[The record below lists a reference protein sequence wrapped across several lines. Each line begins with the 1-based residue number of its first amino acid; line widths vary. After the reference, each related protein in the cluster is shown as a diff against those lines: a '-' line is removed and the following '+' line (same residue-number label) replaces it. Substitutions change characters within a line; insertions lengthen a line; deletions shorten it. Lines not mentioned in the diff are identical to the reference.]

1 MIGGQAPA
9 TDTGDGRSA
18 LPGGDALDY
27 RDLFDALAVPKIVL
41 DPDLVVL
48 DANRSYT
55 ELLGMPVDAL
65 VGRTLADALAQ
76 VPGGPPPVPHAMDA
90 IARCLRTGMPEVV
103 EPTRWDLPD
112 PRTGET
118 GPRYWMLLALPVTRA
133 GDAAVRAV
141 VVRVEEVDAADVEGT
156 DGYATPERLS
166 WHSTVARMRANA
178 AAERDAAVTLQS
190 SVLIPPPEVPGLAVD
205 VRYQPANRITRVG
218 GDWYDVVLRESG
230 RAVLVVGDVAGHDV
244 DAAATMSHLK
254 GVLRTVAVEDDA
266 GPAAILDRAE
276 RAAAVLR
283 IEAFAAI
290 TVAVVEPPAADGSR
304 RVTWARAGSLP
315 PLVRRADL
323 GAELHGE
330 RPGRLFGLRLPEAR
344 PESTLVLA
352 PGASL
357 LLFTDGLVERR
368 GEPLVDS
375 LEHLREDVE
384 QVVDARLERLADC
397 VLARSTPI
405 RGADDVAVVALQVD
419 GAPAVGPEAVG
430 TMTG

>member
-1 MIGGQAPA
+1 MIRGTTPA
-9 TDTGDGRSA
+9 TDTGGGRNA
-18 LPGGDALDY
+18 VPGGDALDY

-55 ELLGMPVDAL
+55 ELLGMPLDAL
-65 VGRTLADALAQ
+65 VGRTLADALAR
-76 VPGGPPPVPHAMDA
+76 VPGGPPPVPRAMDA

-118 GPRYWMLLALPVTRA
+118 GPRYWMLLVLPVVRA

-141 VVRVEEVDAADVEGT
+141 VVRVEEVDAADVQGA
-156 DGYATPERLS
+156 DGGATPERMS
-166 WHSTVARMRANA
+166 WHSTVARMRAAA
-178 AAERDAAVTLQS
+178 AAEREAAVALQT
-190 SVLIPPPEVPGLAVD
+190 SVLTPPPDVPGLTLD

-244 DAAATMSHLK
+244 DAAAAMTHLK

-266 GPAAILDRAE
+266 GPAAVLDRAE

-283 IEAFAAI
+283 LEAFAAI
-290 TVAVVEPPAADGSR
+290 TVAVVDRPAPDGSR

-315 PLVRRADL
+315 PVVRRADL
-323 GAELHGE
+323 GAELLDE
-330 RPGRLFGLRLPEAR
+330 RPGRLFGLLLPRAR
-344 PESTLVLA
+344 PEQATVLE
-352 PGASL
+352 PGAAL
-357 LLFTDGLVERR
+357 LVFTDGLVERR
-368 GEPLVDS
+368 GELLTDS

-384 QVVDARLERLADC
+384 QVVDLRLERLADC

-405 RGADDVAVVALQVD
+405 RGVDDVALVALQVAA
-419 GAPAVGPEAVG
+419 APAGGAGGVG
-430 TMTG
+430 TMTA

>member
-1 MIGGQAPA
+1 MIGGTTPA
-9 TDTGDGRSA
+9 TDTGGGRSA
-18 LPGGDALDY
+18 VPGGDALDY
-27 RDLFDALAVPKIVL
+27 RDLFDALAVPKLVL

-48 DANRSYT
+48 DGNRSYT

-65 VGRTLADALAQ
+65 VGRTLADALAR

-118 GPRYWMLLALPVTRA
+118 GARYWMLLVLPVMRA

-141 VVRVEEVDAADVEGT
+141 VVRVEEVDAADVEGA
-156 DGYATPERLS
+156 DGHATPERMS
-166 WHSTVARMRANA
+166 WHSTVARMRATA
-178 AAERDAAVTLQS
+178 AAEREAAVTLQT
-190 SVLIPPPEVPGLAVD
+190 SVLTPPPDVPGLILD

-244 DAAATMSHLK
+244 DAAAAMTHLK

-276 RAAAVLR
+276 RAAAALR
-283 IEAFAAI
+283 LEAFAAV
-290 TVAVVEPPAADGSR
+290 TVAVVDPPAPDGSR

-323 GAELHGE
+323 GAELVDD
-330 RPGRLFGLRLPEAR
+330 RPGRLFGLLLPKER
-344 PESTLVLA
+344 PESTLVLE
-352 PGASL
+352 PCASL

-368 GEPLVDS
+368 GELLSDS
-375 LEHLREDVE
+375 LEHLRQDVE
-384 QVVDARLERLADC
+384 RVVDLRLGRLADC

-405 RGADDVAVVALQVD
+405 RGTDDVALVALQVD
-419 GAPAVGPEAVG
+419 DTSAGGPDPVG
-430 TMTG
+430 TMTA

>member
-1 MIGGQAPA
+1 MSRGTTPA
-9 TDTGDGRSA
+9 TANGGGRSTG
-18 LPGGDALDY
+18 PGGATLDY
-27 RDLFDALAVPKIVL
+27 RDLFDAMAVPKIVL

-55 ELLGMPVDAL
+55 ELLGVPADTL
-65 VGRTLADALAQ
+65 IGRTLVDSLAQ
-76 VPGGPPPVPHAMDA
+76 VPGGPPPVPLALDA

-112 PRTGET
+112 RRTGAV
-118 GPRYWMLLALPVTRA
+118 GPRYWMLLALPVTRP
-133 GDAAVRAV
+133 GDPSVRAV
-141 VVRVEEVDAADVEGT
+141 VVRVEEVDAVDVEDAHGN
-156 DGYATPERLS
+156 ATPERMS
-166 WHSTVARMRANA
+166 WHSTVARMRAAA
-178 AAERDAAVTLQS
+178 AAEREAAVALQS
-190 SVLIPPPEVPGLAVD
+190 SVLTPPPHVPGLAVD

-244 DAAATMSHLK
+244 DAAAAMTHLK

-266 GPAAILDRAE
+266 GPAAVLDRAE
-276 RAAAVLR
+276 RAAAALR
-283 IEAFAAI
+283 IEVFAAV
-290 TVAVVEPPAADGSR
+290 TVAVVDPPEPDGSR

-323 GAELHGE
+323 GAELIDE
-330 RPGRLFGLRLPEAR
+330 RPGRLFGLRLPKER
-344 PESTLVLA
+344 PESTCVLE
-352 PGASL
+352 PGAAL

-368 GEPLVDS
+368 GELLTDS
-375 LEHLREDVE
+375 LEHLRQDVE
-384 QVVDARLERLADC
+384 QVVDARLDRLADC

-419 GAPAVGPEAVG
+419 GEPAAGPEAVG